1 MLNQIGDQKIVFVRE
16 NANEIDL
23 SKKNQEFFSKIMV
36 MVDSSLEN
44 SFEKLRKDICSVLTQ
59 KINPTVKTE
68 NKKVNKTKKKVSEK
82 KKTTSNG

>member
-23 SKKNQEFFSKIMV
+23 YKKNQEFFSKIMA
-36 MVDSSLEN
+36 MVDSSLEK
-44 SFEKLRKDICSVLTQ
+44 SFEKLSKDICSVLTE

-68 NKKVNKTKKKVSEK
+68 NKKVMQTKKKVKEN